1 MKTNHRRDF
10 KARQEHKKGYYGPS
24 FHEEYLRR
32 ERRANGAVLH
42 KVVRGL
48 DSDSDDIGKIVC
60 PVLD

>member
-1 MKTNHRRDF
+1 MKTNHRRNF
-10 KARQEHKKGYYGPS
+10 KARQEHKKGYYGRT

-32 ERRANGAVLH
+32 ERRANSIILH

-48 DSDSDDIGKIVC
+48 ESDSDIIGKIVC